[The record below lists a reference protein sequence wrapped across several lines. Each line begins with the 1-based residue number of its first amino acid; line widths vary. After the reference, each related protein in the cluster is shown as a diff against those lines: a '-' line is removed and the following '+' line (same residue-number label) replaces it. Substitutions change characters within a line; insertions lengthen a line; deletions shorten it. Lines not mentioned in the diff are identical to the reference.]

1 MSSVLFWLV
10 SHAASS
16 LEVEGSPTRASIHVL
31 AQSPGL
37 EASLVCHA
45 PEATRNRFVGATVRQ
60 KDRREAAQP
69 SYRERS
75 TPFRGTGLLRHALPL
90 WLPGKVRVGRRTVV
104 LLGGSTATPSL
115 QLSHR

>member
-1 MSSVLFWLV
+1 MSSVLASV
-10 SHAASS
+10 SRLDSCLFHRSRPTEQSDS
-16 LEVEGSPTRASIHVL
+16 LRSAPDACVPT
-31 AQSPGL
+31 
-37 EASLVCHA
+37 LVCHA

-60 KDRREAAQP
+60 KDRREAAQS

-104 LLGGSTATPSL
+104 LLGAALLLRRNS
-115 QLSHR
+115 